1 MPPMIIKTGLSK
13 TRLTIVLNCTYKKH
27 WILYADWCKVGCCTL
42 ILWPS
47 VSHFVFRLFKVAD
60 LAVAPLTITYV
71 REKVIDFSKPF
82 MTLGIS
88 ILYRKPNG
96 TNPGV
101 FSFLNPL
108 SPDIWMYVL
117 LACTGVSCVLFVIAR
132 WEAGLILVIIRWWMV
147 RWTNIK
153 ITEGTLLDIKSTI
166 SFARSSF
173 VNSPK
178 EQTQLNFIYVEI
190 SYMQPRVISPRTG
203 KAVIWCQHQEKQN
216 RESSPMYQN
225 PREKNHWLSRTICL
239 TLLQRNFLFCT
250 AILK

>member
-1 MPPMIIKTGLSK
+1 MLLFYDRSNPIY
-13 TRLTIVLNCTYKKH
+13 IVLYDSFIHYNSLFLSCEKH
-27 WILYADWCKVGCCTL
+27 KGLTRVIRCCNSDQQTFVSWINGNRTNAIESHVYPIAVPVL
-42 ILWPS
+42 PS
-47 VSHFVFRLFKVAD
+47 VSHVVFWLFKVAD

-132 WEAGLILVIIRWWMV
+132 WEDGLILVIMRLMYGGMEKYKDHWGYAV
-147 RWTNIK
+147 GYK
-153 ITEGTLLDIKSTI
+153 VHD
-166 SFARSSF
+166 
-173 VNSPK
+173 
-178 EQTQLNFIYVEI
+178 QLCYK
-190 SYMQPRVISPRTG
+190 RCC
-203 KAVIWCQHQEKQN
+203 W
-216 RESSPMYQN
+216 
-225 PREKNHWLSRTICL
+225 
-239 TLLQRNFLFCT
+239 
-250 AILK
+250 